1 MRGLWHNCKGAITV
15 MVSLLLIPAILITGT
30 GVDLARI
37 YSARSTLQDANQL
50 AANSALAS
58 YNALLQD
65 LYGLFGIMQDDE
77 NFASMVDEYIKLAV
91 FGEDGVGD
99 NLASDEGSFA
109 LLSGSNLDPGSIT
122 PEPGKHLKNPAVLR
136 RQIEE
141 YAKFRAPAII
151 VSEVLD
157 RLKTFDRV
165 QEDARVIKKKM
176 DVDDRVEEVDK
187 WYRKVYQCIE
197 DAELCQYAEETAINE
212 ANRVSN
218 DIYGEATKMSAS
230 WTKYLTL
237 LQEKKAAEEKIK
249 QLENEFAALAADDEA
264 GIAAK
269 SQEIEDLKAA
279 LDGPTGIKK
288 EIEKEKGIYEGHAAT
303 ISSTSSDWKSSRDKY
318 IDELRDYAE
327 NILPELKELCEKAED
342 AKDDLDTKIQEL
354 ETSLNSGKCSDEL
367 KKGLTDAPKTESGG
381 PVKNAD
387 GTNLKSVLDQ
397 YKDLLEYELTDM
409 AGAMVSGEKMSG
421 FEGDIKQVED
431 TIIILRDETVL
442 GDYNLAEFGSKDK
455 VLSDFP
461 LPTEESTPANS
472 PFGSIFKGLP
482 TKYSPADPGYKQF
495 NNSMFDEF
503 HNREFFE
510 ELDGLYG
517 EGKGDDKGKSNV
529 KNSVTKIFSG
539 TKKKFASLFDGF
551 NPDGAEKLPGALN
564 DSNPNTGSDFGTNDK
579 YDWSK
584 EDQGKN
590 ELKESMDSDFL
601 SILANAGDAMGNKI
615 LLMVY
620 DTEMFSDYSTP
631 GEAEIKGGK
640 AQKINMAGIPLGT
653 EVDYYFQSELE
664 YLYNGDLSGAIANLK
679 SVAGMIFLIRFVFDY
694 VASFSVSSV
703 NTLVNSIKTA
713 LAWTGPFAIL
723 TGELARLAVSLGE
736 SALDVQRLRRGDEVA
751 IYKTNKTWKFSVD
764 GLINMVA
771 EEISNAAVQ
780 SALDVGT
787 DADTDNDKDVPT
799 MKYTDY
805 MRLFLLLVDGD
816 TLARRTANLIELNV
830 TNYKEG
836 FNADEGEMA
845 SAKIFDMSKAI
856 TDFSLTT
863 TVELRMMFLS
873 MPFAQKGVG
882 GVIPP
887 KSLSISVTDYRG
899 Y

>member
-1 MRGLWHNCKGAITV
+1 MRDLWHNCKGAVTV

-157 RLKTFDRV
+157 RLKVFDKV

-187 WYRKVYQCIE
+187 LYRQVYQCI
-197 DAELCQYAEETAINE
+197 DDIKLCEITETSATNS
-212 ANRVSN
+212 ATAVSQ
-218 DIYGEATKMSAS
+218 DIH
-230 WTKYLTL
+230 
-237 LQEKKAAEEKIK
+237 KKAAAMSDVWDHYLELLIEQQKTEEKIEQLK
-249 QLENEFAALAADDEA
+249 QELAAISTDDEA
-264 GIAAK
+264 GRTAK
-269 SQEIEDLKAA
+269 QEEINEQEKN
-279 LDGPTGIKK
+279 LDGDEGINKA
-288 EIEKEKGIYEGHAAT
+288 IEKDKEEYERYANDL
-303 ISSTSSDWKSSRDKY
+303 SKLSTDWKN
-318 IDELRDYAE
+318 LRTSYTETLMDYAE
-327 NILPELKELCEKAED
+327 DILPELKSLCKEAED

-354 ETSLNSGKCSDEL
+354 ETALNSGKCSNEL
-367 KKGLTDAPKTESGG
+367 KEGLTEPPKNEDDT
-381 PVKNAD
+381 PVQNAD
-387 GTNLKSVLDQ
+387 GSNMKSVLDQ

-409 AGAMVSGEKMSG
+409 ANAMVSGEKMSE
-421 FEGDIKQVED
+421 FEGDVKQVVN
-431 TIIILRDETVL
+431 TILLLENDTVL
-442 GDYNLAEFGSKDK
+442 GDYNLDAFKSKEY
-455 VLSDFP
+455 VLSEFP
-461 LPTEESTPANS
+461 LPETPMETEKKLNSILKGSPTTYKPA
-472 PFGSIFKGLP
+472 K
-482 TKYSPADPGYKQF
+482 PGFKQF
-495 NNSMFDEF
+495 NDPMFDEF

-510 ELDGLYG
+510 ELEGLYG

-529 KNSVTKIFSG
+529 KNSVTKIFSEA
-539 TKKKFASLFDGF
+539 KKKFASLFVRF

-653 EVDYYFQSELE
+653 EVNYYFQSELE
-664 YLYNGDLSGAIANLK
+664 YLYNGDLSDAIANLK

-751 IYKTNKTWKFSVD
+751 IYKTNTWKFSVD